1 MKSSIR
7 PIPDGYHTL
16 TPHLVVND
24 ASKAIEFYKKAFGAE
39 EIRRVPGPDG
49 KSLIHAE
56 LQVGDSR
63 LLLVDEFQEMNCRGP
78 KSIGGSPVTIHMFVD
93 DVDAA
98 FDKAVE
104 AGAEVTMP
112 LADMFWG
119 DRYGM
124 LTDPF
129 GHYWSMATHKENLT
143 PEEVGKR
150 AQAAFS
156 ESAA

>member
-1 MKSSIR
+1 
-7 PIPDGYHTL
+7 
-16 TPHLVVND
+16 
-24 ASKAIEFYKKAFGAE
+24 
-39 EIRRVPGPDG
+39 
-49 KSLIHAE
+49 
-56 LQVGDSR
+56 
-63 LLLVDEFQEMNCRGP
+63 MNCRGP

-119 DRYGM
+119 DRYGI

-129 GHYWSMATHKENLT
+129 GHSWSIATHQEDVTL
-143 PEEVGKR
+143 EEIGKR
-150 AQAAFS
+150 AQGAFS
-156 ESAA
+156 ESVA